1 MKRYQLINEP
11 VRGTDP
17 VQPSC
22 VTVANTPAALLHPE
36 PSSLEEEKII
46 IVAIVIVVIAIAI
59 AIIII
64 RISISIATTRPY
76 IMDGDFQVTPA
87 TCIMALRLIVA
98 DPYA

>member
-1 MKRYQLINEP
+1 MRKKN
-11 VRGTDP
+11 
-17 VQPSC
+17 
-22 VTVANTPAALLHPE
+22 
-36 PSSLEEEKII
+36 EEEQII

-87 TCIMALRLIVA
+87 TCIMALRLIAA
-98 DPYA
+98 DPYV